1 MSKHHTEDYKLSAVL
16 YYLSH
21 DKNLRDTCE
30 IFNCKFQSLARWI
43 ERYEKQGSV
52 KRKDRDTKNL
62 KITNEI
68 EIFVKDHVKKYPT
81 TILWELSK
89 LVNDKFK
96 VELSDS
102 SIHNILSNH
111 SITRKRVR
119 SKYYPEKVVGQE
131 QADIAEFYKK
141 LNKFKYNKTICL
153 DETSIYL
160 NMVLP
165 YGRSKSGTRVIK
177 KTNIYPYKR
186 YNCLC
191 AISAKKVIGCI
202 LYEDLKGGVKTDN
215 ILEFY
220 NKFIKDKYKEHLIIM
235 DNAVIHKSKKIKE
248 LIESTDNKLLYSVP
262 YHPETNAIEEFFS
275 QLKHYIKKKSPN
287 TYEDIVTV
295 IKDTIKNKITKE
307 HLTNYLKHSFRIYK

>member
-1 MSKHHTEDYKLSAVL
+1 MAKPISYNKTWSHTEDYKLSAVL

-68 EIFVKDHVKKYPT
+68 EIFVKDHVKQFPT
-81 TILWELSK
+81 TILWELSLHSRK

-141 LNKFKYNKTICL
+141 FNKFKYNKTICL

-177 KTNIYPYKR
+177 KTNKYPYKR

-215 ILEFY
+215 VLEFY

-262 YHPETNAIEEFFS
+262 YHPETNAIE
-275 QLKHYIKKKSPN
+275 
-287 TYEDIVTV
+287 
-295 IKDTIKNKITKE
+295 
-307 HLTNYLKHSFRIYK
+307 

>member
-1 MSKHHTEDYKLSAVL
+1 M
-16 YYLSH
+16 
-21 DKNLRDTCE
+21 
-30 IFNCKFQSLARWI
+30 
-43 ERYEKQGSV
+43 
-52 KRKDRDTKNL
+52 
-62 KITNEI
+62 
-68 EIFVKDHVKKYPT
+68 
-81 TILWELSK
+81 
-89 LVNDKFK
+89 NDKFK

-177 KTNIYPYKR
+177 KTNKYPYKR

-248 LIESTDNKLLYSVP
+248 HSKLNPQNLILNLVK
-262 YHPETNAIEEFFS
+262 
-275 QLKHYIKKKSPN
+275 
-287 TYEDIVTV
+287 
-295 IKDTIKNKITKE
+295 IKNLWIF
-307 HLTNYLKHSFRIYK
+307 YLKN

>member
-68 EIFVKDHVKKYPT
+68 EIFVKDHVKQFPT

-119 SKYYPEKVVGQE
+119 SKYYPEKIVGQE

-177 KTNIYPYKR
+177 KTNKYPYKR

-248 LIESTDNKLLYSVP
+248 LIESTDNKLLYN
-262 YHPETNAIEEFFS
+262 YNNLFILF
-275 QLKHYIKKKSPN
+275 I
-287 TYEDIVTV
+287 
-295 IKDTIKNKITKE
+295 KITFP
-307 HLTNYLKHSFRIYK
+307 NCY

>member
-1 MSKHHTEDYKLSAVL
+1 M
-16 YYLSH
+16 
-21 DKNLRDTCE
+21 
-30 IFNCKFQSLARWI
+30 
-43 ERYEKQGSV
+43 
-52 KRKDRDTKNL
+52 
-62 KITNEI
+62 
-68 EIFVKDHVKKYPT
+68 
-81 TILWELSK
+81 
-89 LVNDKFK
+89 NDKFK

-177 KTNIYPYKR
+177 KTNKYPYKR

-191 AISAKKVIGCI
+191 AISAKKVIDCI

-215 ILEFY
+215 VLEFY

>member
-30 IFNCKFQSLARWI
+30 IFNCNFQSLARWI

-68 EIFVKDHVKKYPT
+68 EIFVKDHVKQFPT

-177 KTNIYPYKR
+177 KTNKYPYKR
-186 YNCLC
+186 YNC
-191 AISAKKVIGCI
+191 
-202 LYEDLKGGVKTDN
+202 
-215 ILEFY
+215 
-220 NKFIKDKYKEHLIIM
+220 
-235 DNAVIHKSKKIKE
+235 
-248 LIESTDNKLLYSVP
+248 
-262 YHPETNAIEEFFS
+262 
-275 QLKHYIKKKSPN
+275 
-287 TYEDIVTV
+287 
-295 IKDTIKNKITKE
+295 
-307 HLTNYLKHSFRIYK
+307 